1 MPSYMNPLRLCIGQ
15 GQDLVALVEDIGL
28 DGRAVIA
35 GETLSD
41 REIQDLNRGRLFTRN
56 IMEESGCLLAD
67 SLHSGLIAS
76 IKVAND

>member
-1 MPSYMNPLRLCIGQ
+1 MPSCMNPLRLCIGQ
-15 GQDLVALVEDIGL
+15 GQDLVAIVEDIGL
-28 DGRAVIA
+28 DGAVIA